1 MSIPDD
7 YTGAAVWYN
16 QDHDEPVMVTG
27 YAGEHDG
34 VRYFTVAGSA
44 TSIPEGELRVDSL
57 DPLLNAALEYAR
69 RGWPVFP
76 CEGKKPLTPHG
87 FQDASA
93 NALRIRYW
101 WRRWPR
107 ANIGIPTGAKTF
119 TVLDVDG
126 RNGGDDTLHE
136 LEAEHGSLPTTPH
149 VITGSGGSHYWFRS
163 PTVPITSRAGA
174 LGPGLDVKA
183 DGGYVIV
190 PPSVHPNTGAEYV
203 WDVMAHVEDM
213 PLAEMPPW
221 MVAQLEATAAE
232 EAPER
237 PTDFTLGSDVAP
249 AARALERLAQ
259 WRCDDYHAW
268 VEVGMALSELGSV
281 GLALWEEWSKQS
293 AKYAAGACQ
302 EKWGTFKAGNGRTL
316 ASLMHWA
323 EEDQEA
329 MVGAV
334 SGNKPTATAPAPDST
349 ESDDAPPPGTPT
361 PVATA
366 KRKHVA
372 PRNPKT
378 ADYIAALASLGYSF
392 RMNLC
397 GDEIEVNG
405 RRLDDPLEACIRSQL
420 RDIGYPKVNVARD
433 AYVAEAWEHRYHPV
447 LDYLDSLSWD
457 GADHIGMLAAYIESE
472 PPVMGAWLRR
482 WLIGAVARARLNGVQ
497 NRMLVLEG
505 AQALGKSFFARWL
518 CSPLPEMHYEAPID
532 PTDKDSDVRL
542 MSMWIWEVAELGA
555 TTRKADRES
564 LKHFISKESVR
575 VRKAYGRYDT
585 VRPALASFIGTVNN
599 ESGFLSDPTGYRR
612 FMVAPVK
619 RIDWSYTTDINV
631 HQVWAQANA
640 LFQGGESWNLTPDE
654 GKRAEELSE
663 RFEAEDYLE
672 DRLDRLFVIDPT
684 DTSAFLTTDEIIMA
698 LDRDGTK
705 ESPLTLAKRVAA
717 ILRKRE
723 LSDGR
728 DRPKSAGGKQKRGW
742 YGISHR
748 QSRPTYPTY
757 P

>member
-1 MSIPDD
+1 MATHPRETPLTIPDN

-16 QDHDEPVMVTG
+16 TDHDEPVTVTG
-27 YAGEHDG
+27 YAGERDG
-34 VRYFTVAGSA
+34 ARYFTVAGSA
-44 TSIPEGELRVDSL
+44 SSIPEGELRIDSL
-57 DPLLNAALEYAR
+57 DPALNAALEYAR
-69 RGWPVFP
+69 HGWPVFP
-76 CEGKKPLTPHG
+76 CEGKKPLTAHG

-107 ANIGIPTGAKTF
+107 ANIGIPTGTPTF

-136 LEAEHGSLPTTPH
+136 LVTEHGELPTTPH
-149 VITGSGGSHYWFRS
+149 VITGSGGSHYWFK
-163 PTVPITSRAGA
+163 PPAVAITSRAGA

-190 PPSVHPNTGAEYV
+190 PPSVHPNTGAEYA
-203 WDVMAHVEDM
+203 WDVYAHIDDVE
-213 PLAEMPPW
+213 LAEMPPW
-221 MVAQLEATAAE
+221 MVDALAASTADETAA
-232 EAPER
+232 R
-237 PTDFTLGSDVAP
+237 PTEFTLGSDVAP
-249 AARALERLAQ
+249 AARALERLSQ

-268 VEVGMALSELGSV
+268 VEVGMALAELGSV

-293 AKYAAGACQ
+293 AKYAPGACQ
-302 EKWGTFKAGNGRTL
+302 EKWGTFKSGSGRTL

-329 MVGAV
+329 LVGKGGTPQIAV
-334 SGNKPTATAPAPDST
+334 APDG
-349 ESDDAPPPGTPT
+349 DDAPPPAGAPT
-361 PVATA
+361 PVANA
-366 KRKHVA
+366 KRSHVA

-378 ADYIAALASLGYSF
+378 ADYIAALASLGYTF

-405 RRLDDPLEACIRSQL
+405 LRLDDPLEACIRSQL
-420 RDIGYPKVNVARD
+420 RDIGYHKVNVARD

-447 LDYLDSLSWD
+447 LDYLGGLRWD

-472 PPVMGAWLRR
+472 PPVMNSWLRR

-505 AQALGKSFFARWL
+505 AQALGKSYFARWL
-518 CSPLPEMHYEAPID
+518 CSPLPTMHYEAPID
-532 PTDKDSDVRL
+532 PTDKDADVRL
-542 MSMWIWEVAELGA
+542 MGMWIWEVAELGA

-619 RIDWSYTTDINV
+619 RIDWAYTTDINI
-631 HQVWAQANA
+631 HQVWAQADA
-640 LFQGGESWNLTPDE
+640 LFQRGEPWNLTVEE
-654 GKRAEELSE
+654 GQRAEEMSE
-663 RFEAEDYLE
+663 QFEVEDYL
-672 DRLDRLFVIDPT
+672 DARLDRIFDIDPADPLSFT
-684 DTSAFLTTDEIIMA
+684 TTDEIITA
-698 LDRDGTK
+698 LDREGTK
-705 ESPLTLAKRVAA
+705 ENPLGLARRVAA
-717 ILRKRE
+717 ILK
-723 LSDGR
+723 
-728 DRPKSAGGKQKRGW
+728 KRGLNTGQRRVNGKVCRGW
-742 YGISHR
+742 VGIKRNLLGS
-748 QSRPTYPTY
+748 SYP
-757 P
+757 

>member
-1 MSIPDD
+1 MAAHPRENSLTIPDD
-7 YTGAAVWYN
+7 YTGAAIWYN
-16 QDHDEPVMVTG
+16 QDHDEPVTVTG
-27 YAGEHDG
+27 YAGERDD

-44 TSIPEGELRVDSL
+44 AAIPEGELRIDAL

-76 CEGKKPLTPHG
+76 CEGKKPLTAHG

-126 RNGGDDTLHE
+126 RNGGDDTLYE
-136 LEAEHGSLPTTPH
+136 LVAAHGELPNTPH
-149 VITGSGGSHYWFRS
+149 VITGSGGSHYWFKHPAVS
-163 PTVPITSRAGA
+163 IASRAGA

-190 PPSVHPNTGAEYV
+190 PPSIHPNTGTEYA
-203 WDVMAHVEDM
+203 WDVYAHIDDEE
-213 PLAEMPPW
+213 LAEMPQW
-221 MVAQLEATAAE
+221 MIDALEASTAAE
-232 EAPER
+232 AATR

-293 AKYAAGACQ
+293 AKHTPGACQ
-302 EKWGTFKAGNGRTL
+302 EKWGTFKSGSGRTL

-329 MVGAV
+329 VVSAIGGDKPAAASPAV
-334 SGNKPTATAPAPDST
+334 DSAD
-349 ESDDAPPPGTPT
+349 SDNAPPPGSPT

-366 KRKHVA
+366 KRHVA

-378 ADYIAALASLGYSF
+378 ADYIAALASLGYTF

-405 RRLDDPLEACIRSQL
+405 QRLDDSLEAAIRCQL
-420 RDIGYPKVNVARD
+420 RDIGYQRVNVARD

-447 LDYLDSLSWD
+447 LDYLDSLNWD
-457 GADHIGMLAAYIESE
+457 GADHIGMLAAYLESE
-472 PPVMGAWLRR
+472 PPVMGMWLRR

-505 AQALGKSFFARWL
+505 AQALGKSYFARWL
-518 CSPLPEMHYEAPID
+518 CSPLPDMHYEAPID

-542 MSMWIWEVAELGA
+542 MGMWIWEVAELGA

-619 RIDWSYTTDINV
+619 RIDWAYTKDIDV
-631 HQVWAQANA
+631 HQVWAQADA
-640 LFQGGESWNLTPDE
+640 LFQSGESWNLNADE
-654 GKRAEELSE
+654 GKRAEEMSQE
-663 RFEAEDYLE
+663 FEVADYLE
-672 DRLDRLFVIDPT
+672 ARIDRYFDIEPNNTNYFT
-684 DTSAFLTTDEIIMA
+684 TTDEMIDVLEKGGTRESA
-698 LDRDGTK
+698 L
-705 ESPLTLAKRVAA
+705 SLARRIATMMKQ
-717 ILRKRE
+717 RE
-723 LSDGR
+723 VNEGR
-728 DRPKSAGGKQKRGW
+728 RTIGGKKYRGW
-742 YGISHR
+742 VGVRRSLYT
-748 QSRPTYPTY
+748 P
-757 P
+757 

>member
-1 MSIPDD
+1 MAVHPRETPLTIPDD

-16 QDHDEPVMVTG
+16 TDHDEPVAVTG
-27 YAGEHDG
+27 FAGERDG
-34 VRYFTVAGSA
+34 ARYFTVAGSSA
-44 TSIPEGELRVDSL
+44 SIPEGELRIDSL
-57 DPLLNAALEYAR
+57 DPALNAALEYAR

-76 CEGKKPLTPHG
+76 CEGKKPLTAHG

-126 RNGGDDTLHE
+126 RNGGDDTLHD
-136 LEAEHGSLPTTPH
+136 LVAEHGDLPTTPH
-149 VITGSGGSHYWFRS
+149 VITGSGGSHYWYRS
-163 PTVPITSRAGA
+163 PAVSIVSRAGA

-190 PPSVHPNTGAEYV
+190 PPSVHPNTGAEYA
-203 WDVMAHVEDM
+203 WDAFAHVDDVA
-213 PLAEMPPW
+213 LAEMPTW
-221 MVAQLEATAAE
+221 MVELLATTTAE
-232 EAPER
+232 TAER
-237 PTDFTLGSDVAP
+237 PTEFTLGSDVAP
-249 AARALERLAQ
+249 AARALEHLAQ

-268 VEVGMALSELGSV
+268 VEVGMALSELDSV

-293 AKYAAGACQ
+293 AKYAPGACS
-302 EKWGTFKAGNGRTL
+302 EKWGTFRSGSGRTL

-329 MVGAV
+329 LVGV
-334 SGNKPTATAPAPDST
+334 GTTPTPPQPDDPA
-349 ESDDAPPPGTPT
+349 APGTPT
-361 PVATA
+361 PVASA
-366 KRKHVA
+366 KPHHTA

-378 ADYIAALASLGYSF
+378 ADYIAALASLGYTF

-397 GDEIEVNG
+397 GDEIEVNSL
-405 RRLDDPLEACIRSQL
+405 RLDDPLEARIRSQL
-420 RDIGYPKVNVARD
+420 RDIGYQRVNVARD

-447 LDYLDSLSWD
+447 LDYLDGLHWS
-457 GADHIGMLAAYIESE
+457 GADCIGMLAAYIESD
-472 PPVMGAWLRR
+472 PPVMGMWLRR

-505 AQALGKSFFARWL
+505 AQSLGKSYFARWL
-518 CSPLPEMHYEAPID
+518 CSPLPDMHYEAPID
-532 PTDKDSDVRL
+532 PTDKDADVRL
-542 MSMWIWEVAELGA
+542 MGMWIWEVAELGA

-619 RIDWSYTTDINV
+619 SIDWSYTKDIDI
-631 HQVWAQANA
+631 HQLWAQADA
-640 LFQGGESWNLTPDE
+640 LFSSGETWNLNADE
-654 GKRAEELSE
+654 GKRAEDLSQ
-663 RFEAEDYLE
+663 RFESEDYLE
-672 DRLDRLFVIDPT
+672 ERLERLFVIDPADLT
-684 DTSAFLTTDEIIMA
+684 TFTTTDEIISA

-705 ESPLTLAKRVAA
+705 ENPLALAKRVAS
-717 ILRKRE
+717 ILRGRE
-723 LSDGR
+723 LTDGR
-728 DRPKSAGGKQKRGW
+728 SRPQSTGGKQVRGW
-742 YGISHR
+742 FGISPR
-748 QSRPTYPTY
+748 PSRTPYPNY